1 MDRLRIQYARL
12 LGMDRKLLPLWKACV
27 ESFDRNEDQNDNFG
41 KMYTGMID
49 SVYENRLVDLGHY
62 L

>member
-1 MDRLRIQYARL
+1 
-12 LGMDRKLLPLWKACV
+12 MDRKLLPLWKACV